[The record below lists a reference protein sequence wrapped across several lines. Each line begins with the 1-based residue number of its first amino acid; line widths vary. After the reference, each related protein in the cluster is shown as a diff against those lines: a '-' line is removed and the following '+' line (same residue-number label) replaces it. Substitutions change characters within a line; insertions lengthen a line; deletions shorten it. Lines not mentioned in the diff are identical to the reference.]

1 MRLSPDLLVT
11 FGVVAEYGNISR
23 AAEALRLSQPAV
35 SAQLKTLQELV
46 GERLYVR
53 SAHGIT
59 LTDAGRDL
67 LGYARVIAATT
78 ASAAEHLRSRR
89 ARTRPLRLGVS
100 RTLASYAVNVVLTAH
115 ANDQKVEVV
124 SGHSAAL
131 ADSVASGA
139 LDAALI
145 VRPLA
150 PLPAALS
157 AHRFSA
163 EDLSL
168 LVPAGHA
175 LEARGSAPLLAIS
188 GEVFLW
194 PDAGS
199 TLARHAE
206 RLLSEATAQP
216 EVTFELGS
224 LTAVRAALTRQVG
237 VTILPPSVARA
248 EIEAGR
254 VTPVL
259 IEAPNVTLEYVIV
272 APSDVLAR
280 PEARRLLDVVATS
293 RSDARRSK
301 GAR

>member
-11 FGVVAEYGNISR
+11 FSVVAEYGNISR

-35 SAQLKTLQELV
+35 SAQLKTLQDLV

-53 SAHGIT
+53 NAYGIT

-89 ARTRPLRLGVS
+89 ERTRPLLLGLS
-100 RTLASYAVNVVLTAH
+100 WTLASHAVNVVRSAH
-115 ANDQKVEVV
+115 SNGHEVKVV
-124 SGHSAAL
+124 SGHSSDLGEQVAAG
-131 ADSVASGA
+131 S

-145 VRPLA
+145 VRPLT
-150 PLPAALS
+150 PLPVALT

-168 LVPAGHA
+168 LVPAEHE
-175 LEARGSAPLLAIS
+175 LEARGSTPLLAVS

-194 PDAGS
+194 PVSGS
-199 TLARHAE
+199 TIARRAE
-206 RLLSEATAQP
+206 RLLSEATALPDVQ
-216 EVTFELGS
+216 FELGS
-224 LTAVRAALTRQVG
+224 IAAVRAALVGKVG

-248 EIEAGR
+248 EIAAGL

-259 IEAPNVTLEYVIV
+259 IEAPNVTLEYVV
-272 APSDVLAR
+272 VTPSDVLAR
-280 PEARRLLDVVATS
+280 TESRLL
-293 RSDARRSK
+293 SDLVL
-301 GAR
+301 GARTQRHSR